1 MNESEKKVL
10 QEVFYQLCGVTEINE
25 SDSLSEDLG
34 LDSLALVT
42 LMILLEDAFHIVF
55 LAADLD
61 PFALKTVD
69 DIEKLLSKY
78 LTGGAP

>member
-10 QEVFYQLCGVTEINE
+10 QDVIFQLCGMTEIKE
-25 SDSLSEDLG
+25 TDSLSEDLG

-42 LMILLEDAFHIVF
+42 LMVLLEEAFHIVF
-55 LAADLD
+55 LTADLD
-61 PFALKTVD
+61 PFALNTVD

-78 LTGGAP
+78 MVGGAP

>member
-10 QEVFYQLCGVTEINE
+10 QDVIFQLCGMTEINE

-42 LMILLEDAFHIVF
+42 LLILLEDAFHIVF
-55 LAADLD
+55 LAADLN
-61 PFALKTVD
+61 PFALNTVG

-78 LTGGAP
+78 TTGGAL

>member
-10 QEVFYQLCGVTEINE
+10 QDVIFQLCGMTEINE

-61 PFALKTVD
+61 PFALKTVG
-69 DIEKLLSKY
+69 DIENLMSKY
-78 LTGGAP
+78 IVGGTS

>member
-1 MNESEKKVL
+1 MNEREKKVL
-10 QEVFYQLCGVTEINE
+10 QDVIFQLCGLTEIKE

-61 PFALKTVD
+61 PFALKTVG

-78 LTGGAP
+78 TTGGAL